1 MVFPFQIPNSPAFA
15 IFLIT
20 NKNPLKTF
28 KPSFLSKFPRNRHE
42 TLAPPYVEVGNIGF
56 GTAKYL
62 IRRYVDSES

>member
-1 MVFPFQIPNSPAFA
+1 MILPLEIPNSPALT

-20 NKNPLKTF
+20 DKNSLKTF
-28 KPSFLSKFPRNRHE
+28 KPSLLSKFPRNRHE
-42 TLAPPYVEVGNIGF
+42 TLAPPYAEVGNIRF